1 MTRAQL
7 AAVMGIAVTIA
18 AAACQPPEHR
28 EARDFERMRRQQR
41 YDPYDR
47 SAFFPNGAAMQRP
60 PAHTIARDGSL
71 DATGQTASLAFLT
84 GRSAGAFVAQ
94 IPIAINDSLI
104 GAGARQFAISC
115 APCHGAGGFGG
126 GPIAPNLAE
135 KRPPSLRSA
144 PASVL
149 PAGQLFAVITD
160 GFGAMPPY
168 GWQLTPSQRWAVAAY
183 VRSLGAQPATN
194 DTRTDSTTAAYLRLV
209 DSLHAA
215 HVPPARIPPPPR
227 GAR

>member
-1 MTRAQL
+1 MTRAHFVVL
-7 AAVMGIAVTIA
+7 CACCVTAV
-18 AAACQPPEHR
+18 AACRPPEAR

-47 SAFFPNGAAMQRP
+47 SGFFANGAAMQVP
-60 PAHTIARDGSL
+60 PAHTVARDGSL
-71 DATGQTASLAFLT
+71 DATGQPMSVAFLT

-94 IPIAINDSLI
+94 PPIAVDDGLI
-104 GAGARQFAISC
+104 AAGGRQFAISC
-115 APCHGAGGFGG
+115 APCHGPGGFGG
-126 GPIAPNLAE
+126 GTIAPNLVE

-144 PASVL
+144 PVSTL

-168 GWQLTPSQRWAVAAY
+168 GWQLTPAQRWAVTAY
-183 VRSLGAQPATN
+183 VRSLPSQAATN
-194 DTRTDSTTAAYLRLV
+194 DTRTDSATAAYLHEV